1 MPPDKTGVNANDWV
15 PNWLGAD
22 NVLTSVMG
30 GETRMPCVF
39 QVIYITLSFSFRK
52 CYDLTKTGTTWAS
65 FKYTSNLQ
73 YLSDVMMA

>member
-1 MPPDKTGVNANDWV
+1 MPPDKTGVNENDWV

-39 QVIYITLSFSFRK
+39 QVFYITLSLSFRK
-52 CYDLTKTGTTWAS
+52 CCDTSKRQLT
-65 FKYTSNLQ
+65 F
-73 YLSDVMMA
+73 YLIE

>member
-22 NVLTSVMG
+22 NVLSSVME

-39 QVIYITLSFSFRK
+39 QVIHITLPLSFRK
-52 CYDLTKTGTTWAS
+52 CYDLMRTSTTWAD
-65 FKYTSNLQ
+65 FKYTSNLK
-73 YLSDVMMA
+73 YASDVTIP